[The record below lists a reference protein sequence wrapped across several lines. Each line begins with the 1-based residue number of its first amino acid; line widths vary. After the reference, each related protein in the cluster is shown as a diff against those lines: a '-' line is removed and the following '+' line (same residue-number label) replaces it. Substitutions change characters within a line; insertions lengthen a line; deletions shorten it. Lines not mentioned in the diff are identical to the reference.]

1 MWARNGRELFY
12 VAPDGALMGVS
23 VDASDAAWRVGSP
36 TRIVD
41 GPYMTRG
48 AGSGRTYDVSPNG
61 ERFLMLK
68 LPPFNPATT
77 PQIQMVQPWFEELRR
92 LVPVN

>member
-1 MWARNGRELFY
+1 VERR
-12 VAPDGALMGVS
+12 APS
-23 VDASDAAWRVGSP
+23 
-36 TRIVD
+36 RIVD

-48 AGSGRTYDVSPNG
+48 AASGRTYDVSPDG

-68 LPPFNPATT
+68 LPPFDPATT

-92 LVPVN
+92 TEPTN

>member
-1 MWARNGRELFY
+1 
-12 VAPDGALMGVS
+12 MGVR
-23 VDASDAAWRVGSP
+23 VDASDAAWSAGNP

-41 GPYMTRG
+41 GPYITRG
-48 AGSGRTYDVSPNG
+48 AAHGRTYDVSPDG

-68 LPPFNPATT
+68 LPPFDPATT

-92 LVPVN
+92 LVRVN